1 MYPGFIPHWKSARC
15 GDAQIGIG
23 WSRCGGGSRREGS
36 FSFSDDDSG
45 EFGGHAAFGF
55 GGVFFGVRRPLRF
68 MAYKLGLD
76 EAQVVALARILD
88 EIKTE
93 RAQAAVDHRRA
104 ISAFA
109 DAIEA
114 EVFDGKRAQAGAAIR
129 MQSAE
134 KMRDAVLSAL
144 ERLHGLLSPEQRSRL
159 AYLIRTGVVS
169 I

>member
-1 MYPGFIPHWKSARC
+1 MYPGFIPHWKAARC
-15 GDAQIGIG
+15 GDAGIG
-23 WSRCGGGSRREGS
+23 VGWGRCGDPGRERGFAFSEEGEGGL
-36 FSFSDDDSG
+36 
-45 EFGGHAAFGF
+45 GGFPAFGF
-55 GGVFFGVRRPLRF
+55 GGVLFGVRRPLRF
-68 MAYKLGLD
+68 MAYKLELD
-76 EAQVVALARILD
+76 ETQVGELARILD

-114 EVFDGKRAQAGAAIR
+114 ETFDAKRAEAGAAIR

-134 KMRDAVLSAL
+134 KLRDAVLSAL
-144 ERLHGLLSPEQRSRL
+144 GRLHKMLSKEQRARL

>member
-15 GDAQIGIG
+15 GSTEIGVG
-23 WSRCGGGSRREGS
+23 WGRCGTSRDRGFEL
-36 FSFSDDDSG
+36 SDDDAG
-45 EFGGHAAFGF
+45 EPGGRGTFGF
-55 GGVFFGVRRPLRF
+55 GGVLFGVRRPLRF
-68 MAYKLGLD
+68 MAYKLDLD
-76 EAQVVALARILD
+76 EAQVGALARILD

-114 EVFDGKRAQAGAAIR
+114 ETFDAKRAEAGAAIR

-134 KMRDAVLSAL
+134 RLKDAVLAAL
-144 ERLHGLLSPEQRSRL
+144 GRLHRMLSKEQRARL

>member
-1 MYPGFIPHWKSARC
+1 MYPGFIPHWKTVRCGNTEIGVGWGRC
-15 GDAQIGIG
+15 GDP
-23 WSRCGGGSRREGS
+23 RRERGFA
-36 FSFSDDDSG
+36 FSGDDP
-45 EFGGHAAFGF
+45 EEIGGQAPFGF
-55 GGVFFGVRRPLRF
+55 GGVLFGVRRPFGSWHTSSGSTR
-68 MAYKLGLD
+68 
-76 EAQVVALARILD
+76 QVVALARILD

-114 EVFDGKRAQAGAAIR
+114 EVFDGKRAQAGASIR

>member
-15 GDAQIGIG
+15 GNAEIGVG
-23 WSRCGGGSRREGS
+23 WGRCGGARREGS
-36 FSFSDDDSG
+36 VEFSDDDSG
-45 EFGGHAAFGF
+45 EFGGHAPFGF
-55 GGVFFGVRRPLRF
+55 GGVLFGVRRPLRF

-76 EAQVVALARILD
+76 EAQVSALARILD

-114 EVFDGKRAQAGAAIR
+114 EVFDEKRAEAGASIR

-134 KMRDAVLSAL
+134 RLRDAVFSAL
-144 ERLHGLLSPEQRSRL
+144 QRHHKLLSPEQRSRL

>member
-1 MYPGFIPHWKSARC
+1 MYPGFIPHWKAARC
-15 GDAQIGIG
+15 GDAAIGVG
-23 WSRCGGGSRREGS
+23 WGRCGGPRERSFEFSDEGEGS
-36 FSFSDDDSG
+36 GFSP
-45 EFGGHAAFGF
+45 FGF
-55 GGVFFGVRRPLRF
+55 GGVLFGVRRPLRF
-68 MAYKLGLD
+68 MAYKLELD
-76 EAQVVALARILD
+76 EAQVGELARILD

-114 EVFDGKRAQAGAAIR
+114 EAFDAKRAEAGAAIR

-134 KMRDAVLSAL
+134 KLKDAVLSAL
-144 ERLHGLLSPEQRSRL
+144 GRLHRMLSKEQRARL

>member
-1 MYPGFIPHWKSARC
+1 MYPGFIPHWKTV
-15 GDAQIGIG
+15 
-23 WSRCGGGSRREGS
+23 RCGGAEIGVGWGRCGGERRERG
-36 FSFSDDDSG
+36 FEFSDDDAPD
-45 EFGGHAAFGF
+45 FGGQAPFGF
-55 GGVFFGVRRPLRF
+55 GGVLFGVRRPLRF

-76 EAQVVALARILD
+76 QAQVSELARILD

-109 DAIEA
+109 DAIESEA
-114 EVFDGKRAQAGAAIR
+114 FDETRARAGASIR

-134 KMRDAVLSAL
+134 KLRDAVLSAL
-144 ERLHGLLSPEQRSRL
+144 QRLHKLLSPEQRSRL
-159 AYLIRTGVVS
+159 AYLIRTGIVS

>member
-1 MYPGFIPHWKSARC
+1 MYPGFISHWKSARC
-15 GDAQIGIG
+15 GSAEIGVG
-23 WSRCGGGSRREGS
+23 RGRCGGPRRERV
-36 FSFSDDDSG
+36 FELSDEDPA
-45 EFGGHAAFGF
+45 EFGGHAPLGF
-55 GGVFFGVRRPLRF
+55 GGAPFGVRRPLRF

-114 EVFDGKRAQAGAAIR
+114 EAFDRPRAQAGAAIR

>member
-1 MYPGFIPHWKSARC
+1 
-15 GDAQIGIG
+15 
-23 WSRCGGGSRREGS
+23 
-36 FSFSDDDSG
+36 
-45 EFGGHAAFGF
+45 
-55 GGVFFGVRRPLRF
+55 

-76 EAQVVALARILD
+76 EAQVSALARILD

-104 ISAFA
+104 ISAYA

-114 EVFDGKRAQAGAAIR
+114 AAFDEKRAQDGAAIR
-129 MQSAE
+129 TQSAE
-134 KMRDAVLSAL
+134 KLRDAVLSAL
-144 ERLHGLLSPEQRSRL
+144 RKLHELLSPEQRSRL